1 MSRIITTK
9 WKKPVGF
16 TKCFISVMS
25 SNPHKH
31 SANFFLDLEGSFRR
45 IGRGAHFP
53 TDPDQKDAASLFEKK
68 TDRFDQAQSF
78 K

>member
-16 TKCFISVMS
+16 IKCFISMMS

-31 SANFFLDLEGSFRR
+31 SANFLLDLERSLRR
-45 IGRGAHFP
+45 MGRGAHFP
-53 TDPDQKDAASLFEKK
+53 TDQSQKDGPSLFKK
-68 TDRFDQAQSF
+68 TDLFDQGQSF
-78 K
+78 R